1 MGETERAREW
11 VREMRGRSERDAYVC
26 LNFYLSVEGGE
37 WEGLSIIPNHL
48 YSAAHITSPR
58 LGVGESRLICIR
70 KSNCWKAVRAN
81 KIYGCIDVYI
91 WCFCSVWGAED
102 KCAYTFCVCGDRC
115 NLTAMHE
122 KKKKAFLTTSVLL
135 LLHFLVALHL
145 PSNATV
151 RIIYCNIWT
160 VS

>member
-1 MGETERAREW
+1 MCISVWLSGLASEW
-11 VREMRGRSERDAYVC
+11 VRQRKWERRREMRGRSERDAYVC

-58 LGVGESRLICIR
+58 LGVGESRLICIG

-102 KCAYTFCVCGDRC
+102 KCARAVCGDRC
-115 NLTAMHE
+115 NHTAARG
-122 KKKKAFLTTSVLL
+122 KKKRPFWQ
-135 LLHFLVALHL
+135 LLHCFCCI
-145 PSNATV
+145 S
-151 RIIYCNIWT
+151 
-160 VS
+160 